1 LRSRVTIF
9 PMDQEIFSA
18 VDQFVADTLLA
29 EDEALQ
35 NAVQAAEAAGLP
47 SIQVSPPQ
55 GKLLQLLV
63 RLVGAKR
70 ILEFGT
76 LGGYSAILM
85 ARALPADGRLITLEA
100 KPEFAEVARRSIER
114 AGVGDRVEVRVG
126 PALEALPTLEGE
138 GAGPFDLVFIDAD
151 KVNTPNY
158 FDWALDRT
166 RAGGLIVA
174 DNVVR
179 GGTLGDAA
187 ASDEAT
193 VAQRRLHE
201 GLRGDPRVSATTIQ
215 TVGVK
220 GYDGFLIALV
230 EGA

>member
-1 LRSRVTIF
+1 V
-9 PMDQEIFSA
+9 DQETFSA
-18 VDQFVADTLLA
+18 VDEFVAGTLLD
-29 EDEALQ
+29 EDEALHS
-35 NAVQAAEAAGLP
+35 AIEAAEAAGLP

-63 RLVGAKR
+63 RLVGARR

-100 KPEFAEVARRSIER
+100 KPEFAEVARQSIER

-126 PALEALPTLEGE
+126 PALEALPVLEGE
-138 GAGPFDLVFIDAD
+138 GTGPFDLVFIDAD

-158 FDWALDRT
+158 FAWALDRT

-187 ASDEAT
+187 DPDEAT

-201 GLRGDPRVSATTIQ
+201 ELRGDPRVSATTIQ

>member
-1 LRSRVTIF
+1 
-9 PMDQEIFSA
+9 MDEELFAA
-18 VDQFVADTLLA
+18 VDAFICETIVSQDEGLRGAVA
-29 EDEALQ
+29 
-35 NAVQAAEAAGLP
+35 AAEEAGLP

-63 RLVGAKR
+63 RLVGARR

-85 ARALPADGRLITLEA
+85 ARALPEDGKLITLESS
-100 KPEFAEVARRSIER
+100 PVYAEVARRSIDA
-114 AGVGDRVEVRVG
+114 AGMGDKVEIRVG
-126 PALEALPTLEGE
+126 PALETLPGLEKE

-151 KVNTPNY
+151 KVNTPDY
-158 FDWALDRT
+158 FVWALDRV
-166 RAGGLIVA
+166 RGGGLVIA

-179 GGTLGDAA
+179 DGSLADAA
-187 ASDEAT
+187 STEEAT
-193 VAQRRLHE
+193 RAQRRLHE
-201 GLRGDPRVSATTIQ
+201 MLVEDSRASATTIQ

-230 EGA
+230 EPA

>member
-1 LRSRVTIF
+1 MR
-9 PMDQEIFSA
+9 QELFEA
-18 VDQFVADTLLA
+18 VD
-29 EDEALQ
+29 
-35 NAVQAAEAAGLP
+35 
-47 SIQVSPPQ
+47 
-55 GKLLQLLV
+55 
-63 RLVGAKR
+63 R
-70 ILEFGT
+70 FGT

-85 ARALPADGRLITLEA
+85 ARALPADGRLISLEA
-100 KPEFAEVARRSIER
+100 KPA
-114 AGVGDRVEVRVG
+114 
-126 PALEALPTLEGE
+126 
-138 GAGPFDLVFIDAD
+138 PFDLVFIDAD

-158 FDWALDRT
+158 FQWAVDRT

-179 GGTLGDAA
+179 DGSLGDPTDP
-187 ASDEAT
+187 DEAT

-201 GLRGDPRVSATTIQ
+201 ELRGDSRVSATTIQ